1 MSFQWIFDNAE
12 SISISKR
19 AVVAQS
25 ITRGNR
31 VRTNKL
37 GGQTWRFD
45 VKLPD
50 GMRWSQWR
58 SYIEG
63 SEALDR
69 FTVDTISL
77 NQSGYSY
84 INGYMGDANSGN
96 IQATYNNDNA
106 PTTLNLSSVS
116 SLGVDEYV
124 FKSGDWLQLGNNGHV
139 YSVTADVLRGNAAVN
154 TVTIPV
160 NRPIIETANASVVY
174 TLKVGQDVTFDVICV
189 EFPTWNIFQRD
200 QVSWSGNFVFFEVV

>member
-50 GMRWSQWR
+50 GMRWSDWR
-58 SYIEG
+58 GYIEA

-69 FTVDTISL
+69 YTVDTISL
-77 NQSGYSY
+77 SDTGYSY
-84 INGYMGDANSGN
+84 INGYLGNSAN
-96 IQATYNNDNA
+96 IQLQYLSDSY
-106 PTTLNLSSVS
+106 PTTLTISSADSIS
-116 SLGVDEYV
+116 SGQYF
-124 FKSGDWLQLGNNGHV
+124 FKTGDWLQLGTSGHV
-139 YSVTADVLRGNAAVN
+139 YSVTQDAAYGAN
-154 TVTIPV
+154 TVTV
-160 NRPIIETANASVVY
+160 NRPVIEQANASITYNAV
-174 TLKVGQDVTFDVICV
+174 VGQAVTFEVICV
-189 EFPTWNIFQRD
+189 DFPTWNIFQRD
-200 QVSWSGNFVFFEVV
+200 QVSWSGNFVFYEVV

>member
-69 FTVDTISL
+69 FTVDNISL

-84 INGYMGDANSGN
+84 INAYLGNSGN
-96 IQATYNNDNA
+96 IQLVYPSDST
-106 PTTLNLSSVS
+106 PTTLSISSATS
-116 SLGVDEYV
+116 ISAGQYF
-124 FKSGDWLQLGNNGHV
+124 FKKGDWLQLGSGGHA
-139 YSVTADVLRGNAAVN
+139 YSVVADVPYGAN
-154 TVTIPV
+154 TVTV
-160 NRPIIETANASVVY
+160 NRPIIETANASVTYSAVI
-174 TLKVGQDVTFDVICV
+174 GQSVNFDIICV
-189 EFPTWNIFQRD
+189 DFPTWNIFQRD
-200 QVSWSGNFVFFEVV
+200 QVSWSGNFVFYEVV

>member
-31 VRTNKL
+31 VRTSKL

-50 GMRWSQWR
+50 GMRWSTWR

-84 INGYMGDANSGN
+84 INNYLGNSGN
-96 IQATYNNDNA
+96 IQLRYLSDST
-106 PTTLNLSSVS
+106 PTTLSISSATAIS
-116 SLGVDEYV
+116 AGQYF
-124 FKSGDWLQLGNNGHV
+124 FKQGDWLQLGSGGHA
-139 YSVTADVLRGNAAVN
+139 YSVVADVPYGAN
-154 TVTIPV
+154 TVTV
-160 NRPIIETANASVVY
+160 NRPIIETANASVTY
-174 TLKVGQDVTFDVICV
+174 SAALGQSVNFDIICV
-189 EFPTWNIFQRD
+189 DFPNWNIFQRD
-200 QVSWSGNFVFFEVV
+200 QVSWSGNFVFYEVV

>member
-50 GMRWSQWR
+50 GMRWSTWR
-58 SYIEG
+58 PYIEG

-84 INGYMGDANSGN
+84 INRYQGDASPGN
-96 IQATYNNDNA
+96 IQVTYNNDIA
-106 PTTLNLSSVS
+106 PTTLTLSSVS
-116 SLGVDEYV
+116 SINYDQYV
-124 FKSGDWLQLGNNGHV
+124 FKQGDWLQLGNDGHV
-139 YSVTADVLRGNAAVN
+139 YSVISDVLRGNSVVSN
-154 TVTIPV
+154 ISIPV
-160 NRPIIETANASVVY
+160 NRPVIEAANASVVY

-200 QVSWSGNFVFFEVV
+200 QISWSGNFVFYEVV